1 MNFIHFLSTVST
13 ALSTGTKDNFYRVT
27 SAFTSF
33 PQKVASPITTIF
45 IYNYLSSPSERG
57 DGLAKERSILHSAI
71 RSKCVKLSNIY
82 SAQR

>member
-1 MNFIHFLSTVST
+1 MCFIHFLSTVST
-13 ALSTGTKDNFYRVT
+13 TLSTGEKDNFYRVT

-33 PQKVASPITTIF
+33 PQKKALPITTIF

-57 DGLAKERSILHSAI
+57 DGSFIKHPILHSVI

>member
-1 MNFIHFLSTVST
+1 MCFIHFLSTVST
-13 ALSTGTKDNFYRVT
+13 TLSTGEKDNFYRVT

-33 PQKVASPITTIF
+33 PQKKALPITTIF

-57 DGLAKERSILHSAI
+57 DRSIKERSILHSVI